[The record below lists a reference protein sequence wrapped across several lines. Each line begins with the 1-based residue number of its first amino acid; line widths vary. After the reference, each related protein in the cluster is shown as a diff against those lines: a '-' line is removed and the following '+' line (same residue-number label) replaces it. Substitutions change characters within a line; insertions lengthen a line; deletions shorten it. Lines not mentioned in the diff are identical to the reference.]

1 MTRLTRKDNDTLRKQ
16 EWRLLFVPGSGISAA
31 FSATAAQGS
40 SASQPHSQ
48 TGNAVPE
55 DYAQDTFLVKAF
67 FSEAEKYYVVML
79 TNLKQTWYEKLE
91 LYAIRERSKL
101 IRSFAHEED
110 AQMEALLLSLSTVF
124 TTAYDIPAASK
135 TSATPSK
142 QILQGRHGKLY
153 MIVGFEFG
161 LATMYWKF
169 KLSPMIASTS
179 DVSRS
184 LALKTA
190 ATFSQLPLFPAN
202 LSQLIDDVNDGGG
215 SGSGSGAR
223 AGANGN
229 NKRGRRTFLE
239 DSEDEYDDNQPGDF
253 APEDDDELDEDQRNA
268 DGVSI
273 LFDHLVLPLIALNNA
288 YRKQTR
294 TLEAVIKNKESE
306 VVEALELLEQH
317 GIGYHNRRRATERF
331 DRARIDTKLQGDVE
345 QLIFPQLVG
354 PRELFADKRVTTLC
368 AIISRNAGEHANPS
382 QSLLERNMASQEAGS
397 SQSSRRTAGGES
409 MSLLKDVG
417 ASAPIPTMIPAADRN
432 AGNADGGANSKAA
445 KEAEELERRRVLQEQ
460 LDKEKTEKERSRK
473 KKKLF

>member
-1 MTRLTRKDNDTLRKQ
+1 MARLTRKDNDTLRKQ
-16 EWRLLFVPGSGISAA
+16 EWRLLFVPGSGISSASSAA
-31 FSATAAQGS
+31 AAAAAQGS

-48 TGNAVPE
+48 TGIAVPE

-67 FSEAEKYYVVML
+67 FSETEKYYVVML

-101 IRSFAHEED
+101 IRSFAYEED

-124 TTAYDIPAASK
+124 TTAHDFPAASK

-169 KLSPMIASTS
+169 KLSPMIASAS

-190 ATFSQLPLFPAN
+190 ATFSQSPLFPTN

-215 SGSGSGAR
+215 SGSGLGAKT
-223 AGANGN
+223 GANGN

-239 DSEDEYDDNQPGDF
+239 DSEDEYDDNQPGEF
-253 APEDDDELDEDQRNA
+253 APEGDYELDEDQRNA
-268 DGVSI
+268 DGVSV
-273 LFDHLVLPLIALNNA
+273 LFDHLVLPLISLNNA

-331 DRARIDTKLQGDVE
+331 DKTRMDTKLQG
-345 QLIFPQLVG
+345 
-354 PRELFADKRVTTLC
+354 
-368 AIISRNAGEHANPS
+368 AI
-382 QSLLERNMASQEAGS
+382 
-397 SQSSRRTAGGES
+397 
-409 MSLLKDVG
+409 
-417 ASAPIPTMIPAADRN
+417 
-432 AGNADGGANSKAA
+432 

-460 LDKEKTEKERSRK
+460 LDKEKAEKERSRK

>member
-16 EWRLLFVPGSGISAA
+16 EWRLLFVPGSGTSLASSAA
-31 FSATAAQGS
+31 ASQG

-48 TGNAVPE
+48 TGNIVPE
-55 DYAQDTFLVKAF
+55 EYASDTFLVKAF
-67 FSEAEKYYVVML
+67 FSETEKYYVVML

-91 LYAIRERSKL
+91 HYAIRERSKL
-101 IRSFAHEED
+101 IRSFAYEED
-110 AQMEALLLSLSTVF
+110 TQLEALLLSLSTVIS
-124 TTAYDIPAASK
+124 TARDVPVSGSK

-179 DVSRS
+179 DVSRT

-190 ATFSQLPLFPAN
+190 ATFSQSPLFPTN
-202 LSQLIDDVNDGGG
+202 LSQLIDDVNDGG
-215 SGSGSGAR
+215 SGSNTR
-223 AGANGN
+223 TDANGA

-239 DSEDEYDDNQPGDF
+239 DSEDEYDEKQPRDF
-253 APEDDDELDEDQRNA
+253 APEDDDDELDEDQRNA
-268 DGVSI
+268 DGVSV

-288 YRKQTR
+288 YRKQAR

-306 VVEALELLEQH
+306 VVEALEMLEQH

-331 DRARIDTKLQGDVE
+331 DKTLVDTKLQEDVE
-345 QLIFPQLVG
+345 QLMIPQLVG
-354 PRELFADKRVTTLC
+354 PKELFADKKVASLC
-368 AIISRNAGEHANPS
+368 TIISRNAGEHANPS
-382 QSLLERNMASQEAGS
+382 QSLLERNMTSQEAGS
-397 SQSSRRTAGGES
+397 SQSSRRAAGGES

-417 ASAPIPTMIPAADRN
+417 ASVPTPTVITGADRN
-432 AGNADGGANSKAA
+432 AGNANGGANSKAI

-460 LDKEKTEKERSRK
+460 LDKEKAEKEQSRK

>member
-1 MTRLTRKDNDTLRKQ
+1 MSRLTRKDNDILRKQ
-16 EWRLLFVPGSGISAA
+16 EWRLLFVPGTGTSSASSAA
-31 FSATAAQGS
+31 AAQGS
-40 SASQPHSQ
+40 ASQPNSQ
-48 TGNAVPE
+48 TGNTVPE
-55 DYAQDTFLVKAF
+55 DYASDTFLVKAF
-67 FSEAEKYYVVML
+67 FSETEKYYVVML

-91 LYAIRERSKL
+91 HYAIRERSKL
-101 IRSFAHEED
+101 IRSFAYEED
-110 AQMEALLLSLSTVF
+110 AQLEALLLSLSTVIA
-124 TTAYDIPAASK
+124 TAHDAPASASK

-179 DVSRS
+179 DVSRT
-184 LALKTA
+184 LALKTT
-190 ATFSQLPLFPAN
+190 ATFSQSPLFPTN
-202 LSQLIDDVNDGGG
+202 LSQLIDDVSDGG
-215 SGSGSGAR
+215 SGSNAKVD
-223 AGANGN
+223 ANGV

-239 DSEDEYDDNQPGDF
+239 DSEDEYDDKQPWDF
-253 APEDDDELDEDQRNA
+253 APEDEDGELDEDQRNA
-268 DGVSI
+268 DGVSV

-306 VVEALELLEQH
+306 VVEALEMLEQH

-331 DRARIDTKLQGDVE
+331 DKARVETKLQGDVE
-345 QLIFPQLVG
+345 QLMIPQLVG
-354 PRELFADKRVTTLC
+354 PRELFSDKRVATLC
-368 AIISRNAGEHANPS
+368 SIISRNAGEHANPS
-382 QSLLERNMASQEAGS
+382 QSLLERNMASQETGS
-397 SQSSRRTAGGES
+397 SQSSRRTAGGDS

-417 ASAPIPTMIPAADRN
+417 ASVPTPTIIPAADRN
-432 AGNADGGANSKAA
+432 AGNADGGANSKAI

-460 LDKEKTEKERSRK
+460 LDKEKAVKERSRK